1 MSVFKIAIDGPA
13 GAGKSTIA
21 KAVAKKLGI
30 VYIDTGAMYRAVG
43 LAAVRHGVDPK
54 DAEGVKGI
62 LDDIRI
68 EIAHGENGQIV
79 YLNGEDVS
87 TEIRLPEI
95 SVAASDVAVI
105 GEVRAKLVE
114 LQRELAQKTSVIM
127 DGRDIGTFVLP
138 DAELKIFLTASVDE
152 RAMRRYRELMEKGDK
167 CTFEEVK
174 TDMEYRDKNDSGR
187 KIAPLKPAE
196 DSITVDTTG
205 KGLEESV
212 ELILNIVS
220 RELGI

>member
-1 MSVFKIAIDGPA
+1 MSTFKIAIDGPA

-21 KAVAKKLGI
+21 KSVAKKLGI

-43 LAAVRHGVDPK
+43 LAAVRRSISPK
-54 DAEGVKGI
+54 DVESVKGI
-62 LDDIRI
+62 LDEIQI

-114 LQRELAQKTSVIM
+114 LQRALAEKASVIM
-127 DGRDIGTFVLP
+127 DGRDIGTYVLP

-152 RAMRRYRELMEKGDK
+152 RAMRRYRELIEKGDT
-167 CTFEEVK
+167 CSFEEVK
-174 TDMEYRDKNDSGR
+174 KDMEYRDKNDSGR
-187 KIAPLKPAE
+187 EIAPLKPAE

-212 ELILNIVS
+212 EMILDIVN
-220 RELGI
+220 RELN

>member
-21 KAVAKKLGI
+21 KSIAKKLGI

-43 LAAVRHGVDPK
+43 LAAVRRGINPK
-54 DAEGVKGI
+54 DTEGVRGI
-62 LDDIRI
+62 LDEIKI

-87 TEIRLPEI
+87 SEIRLPEI

-114 LQRELAQKTSVIM
+114 LQRALAEKTSVIM

-152 RAMRRYRELMEKGDK
+152 RAMRRYRELIEKGDE
-167 CTFEEVK
+167 CRFDEVK
-174 TDMEYRDKNDSGR
+174 KDMEYRDKNDSGR
-187 KIAPLKPAE
+187 EIAPLKPAE

-212 ELILNIVS
+212 EMILDIVD
-220 RELGI
+220 RELN